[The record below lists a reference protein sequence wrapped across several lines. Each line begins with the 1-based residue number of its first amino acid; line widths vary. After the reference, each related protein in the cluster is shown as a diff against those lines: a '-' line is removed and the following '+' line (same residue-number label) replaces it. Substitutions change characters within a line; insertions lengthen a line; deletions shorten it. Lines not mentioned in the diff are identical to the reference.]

1 MLSNEVRGH
10 LWGRLVPFWEG
21 LRDRENGGFYGW
33 MDSGLTVD
41 RKADKGCILN
51 SRILWFFSNVAIC
64 LAGEEGER
72 AALSGGAALPGAGGQ
87 PARQRAR
94 EREQAQ
100 SPQREQDRADA
111 LKECADWAYRFLR
124 DRCVDAERG
133 GVYWSLD
140 YRGQPEDTTK
150 HTYNQAFAVYALS
163 SYYRAYRDREA
174 LELAERL
181 IGVIEGRCFDAQG
194 YKEALDIDFCPIAND
209 KLSENGV
216 MADRTMNT
224 LLHVLEAY
232 TEYLGACREAEQ
244 AFGVFSR
251 RGLEPGRPGAWRRTV
266 EEKLRWILNLVA
278 ERVYNPELRR
288 QEVFFDLHMESLIDL
303 HSYGHDIEAA
313 WLIDRCLEVLGDE
326 GLTRRMSPMLRSLEA
341 EVYERAYAHHSL
353 ANECERGVVD
363 EKRVW
368 WVQAEG
374 VVGFYNAY
382 QKTGERRYLEA
393 AEDIWG
399 FVRAHLVDERPEGEW
414 FWYTDEAGNPALEK
428 PIVEPWKCPYHNG
441 RMCMEIMRRSAG

>member
-1 MLSNEVRGH
+1 
-10 LWGRLVPFWEG
+10 
-21 LRDRENGGFYGW
+21 
-33 MDSGLTVD
+33 MDSELRVD
-41 RKADKGCILN
+41 RKAVKGCILN
-51 SRILWFFSNVAIC
+51 SRILWFFSNAY
-64 LAGEEGER
+64 
-72 AALSGGAALPGAGGQ
+72 LSLGGASQPGKENGADGL
-87 PARQRAR
+87 R
-94 EREQAQ
+94 EY
-100 SPQREQDRADA
+100 
-111 LKECADWAYRFLR
+111 ADWAYRFLR
-124 DRCVDAERG
+124 DKCVDAQRG

-140 YRGQPEDTTK
+140 YRGEPEDTTK

-163 SYYRAYRDREA
+163 SYFRAYHDWEA

-181 IGVIEGRCFDAQG
+181 IGVIEVRCFDEQG
-194 YKEALDIDFCPIAND
+194 YREALDVAFRPVAND

-232 TEYLGACREAEQ
+232 TEYLLACREAQRQVGARRDWQQ
-244 AFGVFSR
+244 AVTG
-251 RGLEPGRPGAWRRTV
+251 
-266 EEKLRWILNLVA
+266 KLYWILDLVA
-278 ERVYNPELRR
+278 ERVYNPERRR
-288 QEVFFDLHMESLIDL
+288 QEVFFNLSMESLIDL

-326 GLTRRMSPMLRSLEA
+326 GLTRRMSPILRSLEA
-341 EVYERAYAHHSL
+341 EVYEKAYAHHSL

-374 VVGFYNAY
+374 VVGFYNAS

-399 FVRAHLVDERPEGEW
+399 FIRVHLVDVRPEGEW
-414 FWYTDEAGNPALEK
+414 FWYTDADGNPALEK

-441 RMCMEIMRRSAG
+441 RMCMEIMRRSAQS

>member
-1 MLSNEVRGH
+1 MLSDELRSH
-10 LWGRLVPFWEG
+10 LCGRLLPFWKG
-21 LRDRENGGFYGW
+21 LRDKEHGGFYGW
-33 MDSGLTVD
+33 MDSELRVD
-41 RKADKGCILN
+41 RKAVKGCILN
-51 SRILWFFSNVAIC
+51 SRILWFFSNAY
-64 LAGEEGER
+64 LSLGEASQPGEEN
-72 AALSGGAALPGAGGQ
+72 GADGL
-87 PARQRAR
+87 R
-94 EREQAQ
+94 EY
-100 SPQREQDRADA
+100 
-111 LKECADWAYRFLR
+111 ADWAYRFLR
-124 DRCVDAERG
+124 DKCVDAERG

-232 TEYLGACREAEQ
+232 TEYLGACREEQ

-251 RGLEPGRPGAWRRTV
+251 RGLEPGRPGAWRRIV

-288 QEVFFDLHMESLIDL
+288 QEVFFDLHMENLIDL

-326 GLTRRMSPMLRSLEA
+326 RLTRRMSPMLRSLEA

>member
-41 RKADKGCILN
+41 READKGCILN
-51 SRILWFFSNVAIC
+51 SRILWFFSNAAIC

-181 IGVIEGRCFDAQG
+181 IGVM
-194 YKEALDIDFCPIAND
+194 AN
-209 KLSENGV
+209 
-216 MADRTMNT
+216 RTMNT

-232 TEYLGACREAEQ
+232 TEYLGACREEQ
-244 AFGVFSR
+244 ASGVFSR

-266 EEKLRWILNLVA
+266 EEKLRRILNLVA
-278 ERVYNPELRR
+278 ERVYNPERRR
-288 QEVFFDLHMESLIDL
+288 QEVFFNLSMESLIDL

-368 WVQAEG
+368 WV
-374 VVGFYNAY
+374 
-382 QKTGERRYLEA
+382 
-393 AEDIWG
+393 
-399 FVRAHLVDERPEGEW
+399 
-414 FWYTDEAGNPALEK
+414 
-428 PIVEPWKCPYHNG
+428 
-441 RMCMEIMRRSAG
+441 